1 MIEIRPPVTLLSP
14 LSPSKTGRIPSVY
27 WPSVTLTPSNTNSE
41 SLRHQLDGLAVV
53 VSLSLDDIDA
63 LGRQ

>member
-1 MIEIRPPVTLLSP
+1 MIEIRPVTIPSP
-14 LSPSKTGRIPSVY
+14 LSPSKTWYTPSVY
-27 WPSVTLTPSNTNSE
+27 RPSVTLTPSNTNSE